1 MGWLIKFALGKVSGP
16 ILIYTIIA
24 LFGVNVLTG
33 ALLKSVWKKNA
44 QAVLQCENQAL
55 RDANQKN
62 VAVAAELLL
71 IQSELVE
78 VKKQK
83 QIAGVAAEK
92 KSAMLLHAKEV
103 EHAQVL
109 DDLEFVKNEIT
120 DDEYLCASEP
130 VPFGL
135 LDGMRNA
142 ATTYNRNRNNPR
154 PRIPSDRN
162 PGGEITAL

>member
-1 MGWLIKFALGKVSGP
+1 MSWLIKFALGKVSGP

-33 ALLKSVWKKNA
+33 ALLKSAWKKNA

-62 VAVAAELLL
+62 AAVAAELLL
-71 IQSELVE
+71 IQTTLIE

-83 QIAGVAAEK
+83 QIEGVEAEK
-92 KSAMLLHAKEV
+92 KSTALLQAKEV
-103 EHAQVL
+103 KHAQAL
-109 DDLEFVKNEIT
+109 TDLEFAKNEIT

-130 VPFGL
+130 VPFAL
-135 LDGMRNA
+135 RDGMRNA
-142 ATTYNRNRNNPR
+142 AATYNNNRNNPGAGT
-154 PRIPSDRN
+154 PSDRN
-162 PGGEITAL
+162 TGGEITAL